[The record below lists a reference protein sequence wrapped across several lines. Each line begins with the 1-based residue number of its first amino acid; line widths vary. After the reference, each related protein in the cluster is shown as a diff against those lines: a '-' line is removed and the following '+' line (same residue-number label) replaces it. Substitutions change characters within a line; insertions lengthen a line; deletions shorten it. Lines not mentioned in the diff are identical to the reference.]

1 MVAYTQMGGL
11 GFLFLGV
18 KRGTRNEVV
27 EKNKIK
33 KIERKKIQRIKDGNL
48 RISLRFSK
56 ILT

>member
-1 MVAYTQMGGL
+1 MAAYTQIDGL

-33 KIERKKIQRIKDGNL
+33 KIEGKNIQR
-48 RISLRFSK
+48 
-56 ILT
+56 

>member
-33 KIERKKIQRIKDGNL
+33 KIEGKNIQC
-48 RISLRFSK
+48 
-56 ILT
+56 